1 MRATALRTRPPTDE
15 VLASC
20 RALTEPALRAAVEA
34 LPEALHRTTGY
45 HRARLDHRA
54 VLDHRALLDTDG
66 SQAGAARAAAIRS
79 AIALLGCALVS
90 GRREPAV
97 PAAVAVELV
106 HDFSVLH
113 DFPVRPDDRTWR
125 NRPTAWTVVG
135 AGPAVLAGD
144 ALLTRALQVLSVAP
158 PAAGRLLTG
167 AVQELV
173 DGRTS
178 DLALARRP
186 DVTTAECLAA
196 AEAGTG
202 ALLGAACAL
211 GAMLGGAG
219 PERVRDM
226 DRFGRHL
233 GVALRIGDDLLG
245 IRGAPTVVGR
255 PAHGDLRRR
264 RRPSLPV
271 VAALASGTPAGRELH
286 DLLGR
291 DGELG
296 ERDLARAAEMVERG
310 GGRQWCTDRADEL
323 LRRALALLPDG
334 PGPAGAAADLRLVAD
349 LAVHRGR

>member
-45 HRARLDHRA
+45 HRARLDDRA
-54 VLDHRALLDTDG
+54 RLDAGG
-66 SQAGAARAAAIRS
+66 SPAGAARASAIRS
-79 AIALLGCALVS
+79 ALALLACALVS

-106 HDFSVLH
+106 HDFAVLQ
-113 DFPVRPDDRTWR
+113 DSPVRPDGRAPR

-211 GAMLGGAG
+211 GALLGGAG
-219 PERVRDM
+219 PDRVRDM

-245 IRGAPTVVGR
+245 TGGAPAAAGR
-255 PAHGDLRRR
+255 PAHDDLRRR
-264 RRPSLPV
+264 RRTSLPV
-271 VAALASGTPAGRELH
+271 AAALVSGTPAGRELR

-310 GGRQWCTDRADEL
+310 GGRQWCTDRVDQL

-349 LAVHRGR
+349 LVVHRDR